1 MSDAQNTLE
10 RRRRV
15 HLSPRLCTVV
25 SYLTDLSVELG
36 GAVFKNPV
44 MPASGTYDYFE
55 NNADCFPVSELG
67 AVMIKSVHRLRRPG
81 NPGPRIAEVC
91 GGMLNCVG
99 IPSVG
104 IEAFLRDE
112 LPRYENIG
120 TQVILSISGSE
131 PVHYAEIAELVGD
144 DPRIAA
150 LEMNLSCPN
159 VGSGLPF
166 SSDPQLL
173 YDTVR
178 QTRQR
183 TTLPLYAKL
192 SPNVTDIRVS
202 CRAAEDAGADALTL
216 SNTFRAMT
224 IDIQKRRPYLGNL
237 SGGMSGPAVKPMNM
251 FLVWQAY
258 ETVHIPIIAC
268 GGIASWRDA
277 VEYLMAGASAVQV
290 GSGLPFSSDPQLLY
304 DTVRQTRQRTTL
316 PLYAKLSPNV
326 TDIRVSCR
334 AAEDA
339 GADALTLS
347 NTFRAMTIDIQKRRP
362 YLGNLSGGM
371 SGPAVKPMNMFLV
384 WQAYETVHI
393 PIIACG
399 GIASWRD
406 AVEYLMAGAS
416 AVQVGSCNFN
426 DPMTMHNII
435 HDLDSYLHRN
445 GIASVRELCGA
456 AHKQ

>member
-25 SYLTDLSVELG
+25 NYLTDLSVELG

-55 NNADCFPVSELG
+55 NNADCFPVNELG

-290 GSGLPFSSDPQLLY
+290 GS
-304 DTVRQTRQRTTL
+304 
-316 PLYAKLSPNV
+316 
-326 TDIRVSCR
+326 
-334 AAEDA
+334 
-339 GADALTLS
+339 
-347 NTFRAMTIDIQKRRP
+347 
-362 YLGNLSGGM
+362 
-371 SGPAVKPMNMFLV
+371 
-384 WQAYETVHI
+384 
-393 PIIACG
+393 
-399 GIASWRD
+399 
-406 AVEYLMAGAS
+406 
-416 AVQVGSCNFN
+416 CNFN

>member
-25 SYLTDLSVELG
+25 NYLTDLSVELG

-159 VGSGLPF
+159 V
-166 SSDPQLL
+166 
-173 YDTVR
+173 
-178 QTRQR
+178 
-183 TTLPLYAKL
+183 A
-192 SPNVTDIRVS
+192 
-202 CRAAEDAGADALTL
+202 
-216 SNTFRAMT
+216 
-224 IDIQKRRPYLGNL
+224 
-237 SGGMSGPAVKPMNM
+237 
-251 FLVWQAY
+251 
-258 ETVHIPIIAC
+258 
-268 GGIASWRDA
+268 
-277 VEYLMAGASAVQV
+277 
-290 GSGLPFSSDPQLLY
+290 SGLPFSSDPQLLY

-426 DPMTMHNII
+426 NPMTMHNII

>member
-25 SYLTDLSVELG
+25 NYLTDLSVELG

-99 IPSVG
+99 IPSAG

-290 GSGLPFSSDPQLLY
+290 GS
-304 DTVRQTRQRTTL
+304 
-316 PLYAKLSPNV
+316 
-326 TDIRVSCR
+326 
-334 AAEDA
+334 
-339 GADALTLS
+339 
-347 NTFRAMTIDIQKRRP
+347 
-362 YLGNLSGGM
+362 
-371 SGPAVKPMNMFLV
+371 
-384 WQAYETVHI
+384 
-393 PIIACG
+393 
-399 GIASWRD
+399 
-406 AVEYLMAGAS
+406 
-416 AVQVGSCNFN
+416 CNFN
-426 DPMTMHNII
+426 NPMTMHNII

>member
-25 SYLTDLSVELG
+25 NYLTDLSVELG

-131 PVHYAEIAELVGD
+131 QVHYAEIAELVGN

-290 GSGLPFSSDPQLLY
+290 GS
-304 DTVRQTRQRTTL
+304 
-316 PLYAKLSPNV
+316 
-326 TDIRVSCR
+326 
-334 AAEDA
+334 
-339 GADALTLS
+339 
-347 NTFRAMTIDIQKRRP
+347 
-362 YLGNLSGGM
+362 
-371 SGPAVKPMNMFLV
+371 
-384 WQAYETVHI
+384 
-393 PIIACG
+393 
-399 GIASWRD
+399 
-406 AVEYLMAGAS
+406 
-416 AVQVGSCNFN
+416 CNFN
-426 DPMTMHNII
+426 NPMTMHNII

>member
-25 SYLTDLSVELG
+25 NYLTDLSVELG

-131 PVHYAEIAELVGD
+131 SVHYAEIAELVGD

-173 YDTVR
+173 YDTV
-178 QTRQR
+178 
-183 TTLPLYAKL
+183 
-192 SPNVTDIRVS
+192 
-202 CRAAEDAGADALTL
+202 C
-216 SNTFRAMT
+216 
-224 IDIQKRRPYLGNL
+224 
-237 SGGMSGPAVKPMNM
+237 
-251 FLVWQAY
+251 
-258 ETVHIPIIAC
+258 
-268 GGIASWRDA
+268 
-277 VEYLMAGASAVQV
+277 
-290 GSGLPFSSDPQLLY
+290 
-304 DTVRQTRQRTTL
+304 QTRQRTTL

>member
-25 SYLTDLSVELG
+25 NYLTDLSVELG

-131 PVHYAEIAELVGD
+131 PVHYAEIADLVGD

-173 YDTVR
+173 YDTV
-178 QTRQR
+178 
-183 TTLPLYAKL
+183 
-192 SPNVTDIRVS
+192 
-202 CRAAEDAGADALTL
+202 C
-216 SNTFRAMT
+216 
-224 IDIQKRRPYLGNL
+224 
-237 SGGMSGPAVKPMNM
+237 
-251 FLVWQAY
+251 
-258 ETVHIPIIAC
+258 
-268 GGIASWRDA
+268 
-277 VEYLMAGASAVQV
+277 
-290 GSGLPFSSDPQLLY
+290 
-304 DTVRQTRQRTTL
+304 QTRQRTTL

-426 DPMTMHNII
+426 NPMTMHNII

>member
-15 HLSPRLCTVV
+15 HLSPRLYTVV

-131 PVHYAEIAELVGD
+131 PVHYAEIAELVGE
-144 DPRIAA
+144 DPRIVA

-159 VGSGLPF
+159 
-166 SSDPQLL
+166 
-173 YDTVR
+173 
-178 QTRQR
+178 
-183 TTLPLYAKL
+183 
-192 SPNVTDIRVS
+192 
-202 CRAAEDAGADALTL
+202 
-216 SNTFRAMT
+216 
-224 IDIQKRRPYLGNL
+224 
-237 SGGMSGPAVKPMNM
+237 
-251 FLVWQAY
+251 
-258 ETVHIPIIAC
+258 
-268 GGIASWRDA
+268 
-277 VEYLMAGASAVQV
+277 V

>member
-25 SYLTDLSVELG
+25 NYLTDLSVELG

-166 SSDPQLL
+166 SS
-173 YDTVR
+173 
-178 QTRQR
+178 
-183 TTLPLYAKL
+183 A
-192 SPNVTDIRVS
+192 
-202 CRAAEDAGADALTL
+202 
-216 SNTFRAMT
+216 
-224 IDIQKRRPYLGNL
+224 
-237 SGGMSGPAVKPMNM
+237 
-251 FLVWQAY
+251 
-258 ETVHIPIIAC
+258 
-268 GGIASWRDA
+268 
-277 VEYLMAGASAVQV
+277 
-290 GSGLPFSSDPQLLY
+290 PQLLY

>member
-10 RRRRV
+10 RRRRI
-15 HLSPRLCTVV
+15 HFSPRLCTVV

-178 QTRQR
+178 Q
-183 TTLPLYAKL
+183 
-192 SPNVTDIRVS
+192 
-202 CRAAEDAGADALTL
+202 
-216 SNTFRAMT
+216 M
-224 IDIQKRRPYLGNL
+224 
-237 SGGMSGPAVKPMNM
+237 
-251 FLVWQAY
+251 
-258 ETVHIPIIAC
+258 
-268 GGIASWRDA
+268 
-277 VEYLMAGASAVQV
+277 
-290 GSGLPFSSDPQLLY
+290 
-304 DTVRQTRQRTTL
+304 RQRTTL

>member
-25 SYLTDLSVELG
+25 NYLTDLSVELG

-131 PVHYAEIAELVGD
+131 PVHYAEIAELVGG

-159 VGSGLPF
+159 
-166 SSDPQLL
+166 
-173 YDTVR
+173 
-178 QTRQR
+178 
-183 TTLPLYAKL
+183 
-192 SPNVTDIRVS
+192 
-202 CRAAEDAGADALTL
+202 
-216 SNTFRAMT
+216 
-224 IDIQKRRPYLGNL
+224 
-237 SGGMSGPAVKPMNM
+237 
-251 FLVWQAY
+251 
-258 ETVHIPIIAC
+258 
-268 GGIASWRDA
+268 
-277 VEYLMAGASAVQV
+277 V

>member
-1 MSDAQNTLE
+1 M
-10 RRRRV
+10 
-15 HLSPRLCTVV
+15 

-131 PVHYAEIAELVGD
+131 QVHYAEIAELVGE

-159 VGSGLPF
+159 
-166 SSDPQLL
+166 
-173 YDTVR
+173 
-178 QTRQR
+178 
-183 TTLPLYAKL
+183 
-192 SPNVTDIRVS
+192 
-202 CRAAEDAGADALTL
+202 
-216 SNTFRAMT
+216 
-224 IDIQKRRPYLGNL
+224 
-237 SGGMSGPAVKPMNM
+237 
-251 FLVWQAY
+251 
-258 ETVHIPIIAC
+258 
-268 GGIASWRDA
+268 
-277 VEYLMAGASAVQV
+277 V

>member
-25 SYLTDLSVELG
+25 NYLTDLSVELG

-112 LPRYENIG
+112 LSRYENIG

-173 YDTVR
+173 YDTV
-178 QTRQR
+178 
-183 TTLPLYAKL
+183 
-192 SPNVTDIRVS
+192 
-202 CRAAEDAGADALTL
+202 
-216 SNTFRAMT
+216 
-224 IDIQKRRPYLGNL
+224 
-237 SGGMSGPAVKPMNM
+237 
-251 FLVWQAY
+251 
-258 ETVHIPIIAC
+258 H
-268 GGIASWRDA
+268 
-277 VEYLMAGASAVQV
+277 
-290 GSGLPFSSDPQLLY
+290 
-304 DTVRQTRQRTTL
+304 QTRQRTTL

>member
-25 SYLTDLSVELG
+25 NYLTDLSVELG

-173 YDTVR
+173 YD
-178 QTRQR
+178 
-183 TTLPLYAKL
+183 A
-192 SPNVTDIRVS
+192 
-202 CRAAEDAGADALTL
+202 
-216 SNTFRAMT
+216 
-224 IDIQKRRPYLGNL
+224 
-237 SGGMSGPAVKPMNM
+237 
-251 FLVWQAY
+251 
-258 ETVHIPIIAC
+258 
-268 GGIASWRDA
+268 
-277 VEYLMAGASAVQV
+277 
-290 GSGLPFSSDPQLLY
+290 
-304 DTVRQTRQRTTL
+304 VRQTRQRTTL

>member
-25 SYLTDLSVELG
+25 NYLTDLSVELG

-192 SPNVTDIRVS
+192 P
-202 CRAAEDAGADALTL
+202 
-216 SNTFRAMT
+216 
-224 IDIQKRRPYLGNL
+224 
-237 SGGMSGPAVKPMNM
+237 
-251 FLVWQAY
+251 
-258 ETVHIPIIAC
+258 
-268 GGIASWRDA
+268 
-277 VEYLMAGASAVQV
+277 
-290 GSGLPFSSDPQLLY
+290 
-304 DTVRQTRQRTTL
+304 
-316 PLYAKLSPNV
+316 PNV

-426 DPMTMHNII
+426 NPMTMHNII

>member
-15 HLSPRLCTVV
+15 HFSPRLCTVV

-36 GAVFKNPV
+36 GAVFKNPI

-290 GSGLPFSSDPQLLY
+290 GS
-304 DTVRQTRQRTTL
+304 
-316 PLYAKLSPNV
+316 
-326 TDIRVSCR
+326 
-334 AAEDA
+334 
-339 GADALTLS
+339 
-347 NTFRAMTIDIQKRRP
+347 
-362 YLGNLSGGM
+362 
-371 SGPAVKPMNMFLV
+371 
-384 WQAYETVHI
+384 
-393 PIIACG
+393 
-399 GIASWRD
+399 
-406 AVEYLMAGAS
+406 
-416 AVQVGSCNFN
+416 CNFN

>member
-25 SYLTDLSVELG
+25 NYLTDLSVELG

-67 AVMIKSVHRLRRPG
+67 AVMIKSVHRLRRRG

-131 PVHYAEIAELVGD
+131 QVHYAEIAELVGD

-290 GSGLPFSSDPQLLY
+290 GS
-304 DTVRQTRQRTTL
+304 
-316 PLYAKLSPNV
+316 
-326 TDIRVSCR
+326 
-334 AAEDA
+334 
-339 GADALTLS
+339 
-347 NTFRAMTIDIQKRRP
+347 
-362 YLGNLSGGM
+362 
-371 SGPAVKPMNMFLV
+371 
-384 WQAYETVHI
+384 
-393 PIIACG
+393 
-399 GIASWRD
+399 
-406 AVEYLMAGAS
+406 
-416 AVQVGSCNFN
+416 CNFN
-426 DPMTMHNII
+426 NPMTMHNII

>member
-25 SYLTDLSVELG
+25 NYLTDLSVELG

-290 GSGLPFSSDPQLLY
+290 G
-304 DTVRQTRQRTTL
+304 T
-316 PLYAKLSPNV
+316 
-326 TDIRVSCR
+326 
-334 AAEDA
+334 
-339 GADALTLS
+339 
-347 NTFRAMTIDIQKRRP
+347 
-362 YLGNLSGGM
+362 
-371 SGPAVKPMNMFLV
+371 
-384 WQAYETVHI
+384 
-393 PIIACG
+393 
-399 GIASWRD
+399 
-406 AVEYLMAGAS
+406 
-416 AVQVGSCNFN
+416 CNFN

-435 HDLDSYLHRN
+435 HDLDSYLRRN

>member
-25 SYLTDLSVELG
+25 NYLTDLSVELG

-131 PVHYAEIAELVGD
+131 QVHYAEIAELVGD

-202 CRAAEDAGADALTL
+202 C
-216 SNTFRAMT
+216 
-224 IDIQKRRPYLGNL
+224 
-237 SGGMSGPAVKPMNM
+237 
-251 FLVWQAY
+251 W
-258 ETVHIPIIAC
+258 
-268 GGIASWRDA
+268 
-277 VEYLMAGASAVQV
+277 
-290 GSGLPFSSDPQLLY
+290 
-304 DTVRQTRQRTTL
+304 
-316 PLYAKLSPNV
+316 
-326 TDIRVSCR
+326 

-426 DPMTMHNII
+426 NPMTMHNII

>member
-25 SYLTDLSVELG
+25 NYLTDLSVELG

-131 PVHYAEIAELVGD
+131 QVHYAEIAELVGD

-237 SGGMSGPAVKPMNM
+237 SGGMSGPGMFPLAVRM
-251 FLVWQAY
+251 VYQVY
-258 ETVHIPIIAC
+258 EAVSIPIVGM
-268 GGIASWRDA
+268 GGVTTAEDVI
-277 VEYLMAGASAVQV
+277 ELMLAGAAAVGV
-290 GSGLPFSSDPQLLY
+290 GAANLVEP
-304 DTVRQTRQRTTL
+304 
-316 PLYAKLSPNV
+316 YACK
-326 TDIRVSCR
+326 
-334 AAEDA
+334 
-339 GADALTLS
+339 
-347 NTFRAMTIDIQKRRP
+347 TIIE
-362 YLGNLSGGM
+362 NL
-371 SGPAVKPMNMFLV
+371 PAVMERYGMENLT
-384 WQAYETVHI
+384 E
-393 PIIACG
+393 IIG
-399 GIASWRD
+399 G
-406 AVEYLMAGAS
+406 
-416 AVQVGSCNFN
+416 
-426 DPMTMHNII
+426 
-435 HDLDSYLHRN
+435 
-445 GIASVRELCGA
+445 
-456 AHKQ
+456 AHHG

>member
-25 SYLTDLSVELG
+25 NYLTDLSVELG

-67 AVMIKSVHRLRRPG
+67 AVVIKSVHRLRRPG

-131 PVHYAEIAELVGD
+131 QVHYAEIAELVGD

-290 GSGLPFSSDPQLLY
+290 GS
-304 DTVRQTRQRTTL
+304 
-316 PLYAKLSPNV
+316 
-326 TDIRVSCR
+326 
-334 AAEDA
+334 
-339 GADALTLS
+339 
-347 NTFRAMTIDIQKRRP
+347 
-362 YLGNLSGGM
+362 
-371 SGPAVKPMNMFLV
+371 
-384 WQAYETVHI
+384 
-393 PIIACG
+393 
-399 GIASWRD
+399 
-406 AVEYLMAGAS
+406 
-416 AVQVGSCNFN
+416 CNFN
-426 DPMTMHNII
+426 NPMTMHNII

>member
-25 SYLTDLSVELG
+25 NYLTDLSVELG

-216 SNTFRAMT
+216 SNTFR
-224 IDIQKRRPYLGNL
+224 
-237 SGGMSGPAVKPMNM
+237 S
-251 FLVWQAY
+251 
-258 ETVHIPIIAC
+258 
-268 GGIASWRDA
+268 
-277 VEYLMAGASAVQV
+277 
-290 GSGLPFSSDPQLLY
+290 
-304 DTVRQTRQRTTL
+304 
-316 PLYAKLSPNV
+316 
-326 TDIRVSCR
+326 
-334 AAEDA
+334 
-339 GADALTLS
+339 
-347 NTFRAMTIDIQKRRP
+347 MTIDIQKRRP

>member
-25 SYLTDLSVELG
+25 NYLTDLSVELG

-91 GGMLNCVG
+91 GGMLNCAG
-99 IPSVG
+99 IPSMG

-290 GSGLPFSSDPQLLY
+290 GS
-304 DTVRQTRQRTTL
+304 
-316 PLYAKLSPNV
+316 
-326 TDIRVSCR
+326 
-334 AAEDA
+334 
-339 GADALTLS
+339 
-347 NTFRAMTIDIQKRRP
+347 
-362 YLGNLSGGM
+362 
-371 SGPAVKPMNMFLV
+371 
-384 WQAYETVHI
+384 
-393 PIIACG
+393 
-399 GIASWRD
+399 
-406 AVEYLMAGAS
+406 
-416 AVQVGSCNFN
+416 CNFN
-426 DPMTMHNII
+426 NPMTMHNII

>member
-1 MSDAQNTLE
+1 
-10 RRRRV
+10 
-15 HLSPRLCTVV
+15 
-25 SYLTDLSVELG
+25 VELG

-290 GSGLPFSSDPQLLY
+290 GS
-304 DTVRQTRQRTTL
+304 
-316 PLYAKLSPNV
+316 
-326 TDIRVSCR
+326 
-334 AAEDA
+334 
-339 GADALTLS
+339 
-347 NTFRAMTIDIQKRRP
+347 
-362 YLGNLSGGM
+362 
-371 SGPAVKPMNMFLV
+371 
-384 WQAYETVHI
+384 
-393 PIIACG
+393 
-399 GIASWRD
+399 
-406 AVEYLMAGAS
+406 
-416 AVQVGSCNFN
+416 CNFN
-426 DPMTMHNII
+426 NPMTMHNII

>member
-1 MSDAQNTLE
+1 MN
-10 RRRRV
+10 
-15 HLSPRLCTVV
+15 
-25 SYLTDLSVELG
+25 YLTDLSVELG

-131 PVHYAEIAELVGD
+131 PVHYAEIVELVGE

-251 FLVWQAY
+251 FLVWQA
-258 ETVHIPIIAC
+258 H
-268 GGIASWRDA
+268 
-277 VEYLMAGASAVQV
+277 
-290 GSGLPFSSDPQLLY
+290 
-304 DTVRQTRQRTTL
+304 
-316 PLYAKLSPNV
+316 
-326 TDIRVSCR
+326 
-334 AAEDA
+334 
-339 GADALTLS
+339 
-347 NTFRAMTIDIQKRRP
+347 
-362 YLGNLSGGM
+362 
-371 SGPAVKPMNMFLV
+371 
-384 WQAYETVHI
+384 ETVHI

>member
-25 SYLTDLSVELG
+25 NYLTDLSVELG

-131 PVHYAEIAELVGD
+131 SVHYAEIAELVGD

-277 VEYLMAGASAVQV
+277 VEYL
-290 GSGLPFSSDPQLLY
+290 L
-304 DTVRQTRQRTTL
+304 
-316 PLYAKLSPNV
+316 
-326 TDIRVSCR
+326 
-334 AAEDA
+334 
-339 GADALTLS
+339 
-347 NTFRAMTIDIQKRRP
+347 
-362 YLGNLSGGM
+362 
-371 SGPAVKPMNMFLV
+371 
-384 WQAYETVHI
+384 
-393 PIIACG
+393 
-399 GIASWRD
+399 
-406 AVEYLMAGAS
+406 AGAS

-426 DPMTMHNII
+426 DPMAMHNII

>member
-1 MSDAQNTLE
+1 MN
-10 RRRRV
+10 
-15 HLSPRLCTVV
+15 
-25 SYLTDLSVELG
+25 YLTDLSVELG

-144 DPRIAA
+144 DSRIAA

-159 VGSGLPF
+159 
-166 SSDPQLL
+166 
-173 YDTVR
+173 
-178 QTRQR
+178 
-183 TTLPLYAKL
+183 
-192 SPNVTDIRVS
+192 
-202 CRAAEDAGADALTL
+202 
-216 SNTFRAMT
+216 
-224 IDIQKRRPYLGNL
+224 
-237 SGGMSGPAVKPMNM
+237 
-251 FLVWQAY
+251 
-258 ETVHIPIIAC
+258 
-268 GGIASWRDA
+268 
-277 VEYLMAGASAVQV
+277 V

>member
-25 SYLTDLSVELG
+25 NYLTDLSVELG

-277 VEYLMAGASAVQV
+277 L
-290 GSGLPFSSDPQLLY
+290 
-304 DTVRQTRQRTTL
+304 
-316 PLYAKLSPNV
+316 
-326 TDIRVSCR
+326 
-334 AAEDA
+334 
-339 GADALTLS
+339 
-347 NTFRAMTIDIQKRRP
+347 
-362 YLGNLSGGM
+362 
-371 SGPAVKPMNMFLV
+371 
-384 WQAYETVHI
+384 
-393 PIIACG
+393 
-399 GIASWRD
+399 
-406 AVEYLMAGAS
+406 EYLMAGAS

>member
-25 SYLTDLSVELG
+25 NYLTDLSVELG

-183 TTLPLYAKL
+183 TP
-192 SPNVTDIRVS
+192 
-202 CRAAEDAGADALTL
+202 
-216 SNTFRAMT
+216 
-224 IDIQKRRPYLGNL
+224 
-237 SGGMSGPAVKPMNM
+237 
-251 FLVWQAY
+251 
-258 ETVHIPIIAC
+258 
-268 GGIASWRDA
+268 
-277 VEYLMAGASAVQV
+277 
-290 GSGLPFSSDPQLLY
+290 
-304 DTVRQTRQRTTL
+304 L

>member
-1 MSDAQNTLE
+1 MN
-10 RRRRV
+10 
-15 HLSPRLCTVV
+15 
-25 SYLTDLSVELG
+25 YLTDLSVELG

-120 TQVILSISGSE
+120 TQVVLSISGSE

-290 GSGLPFSSDPQLLY
+290 GS
-304 DTVRQTRQRTTL
+304 
-316 PLYAKLSPNV
+316 
-326 TDIRVSCR
+326 
-334 AAEDA
+334 
-339 GADALTLS
+339 
-347 NTFRAMTIDIQKRRP
+347 
-362 YLGNLSGGM
+362 
-371 SGPAVKPMNMFLV
+371 
-384 WQAYETVHI
+384 
-393 PIIACG
+393 
-399 GIASWRD
+399 
-406 AVEYLMAGAS
+406 
-416 AVQVGSCNFN
+416 CNFN
-426 DPMTMHNII
+426 DPMAMHNII

>member
-25 SYLTDLSVELG
+25 NYLTDLSVELG

-131 PVHYAEIAELVGD
+131 PVHYAEIAELIGD

-290 GSGLPFSSDPQLLY
+290 GS
-304 DTVRQTRQRTTL
+304 
-316 PLYAKLSPNV
+316 
-326 TDIRVSCR
+326 
-334 AAEDA
+334 
-339 GADALTLS
+339 
-347 NTFRAMTIDIQKRRP
+347 
-362 YLGNLSGGM
+362 
-371 SGPAVKPMNMFLV
+371 
-384 WQAYETVHI
+384 
-393 PIIACG
+393 
-399 GIASWRD
+399 
-406 AVEYLMAGAS
+406 
-416 AVQVGSCNFN
+416 CNFN
-426 DPMTMHNII
+426 NPMTMHNII

>member
-15 HLSPRLCTVV
+15 HFSPRLCTVV

-268 GGIASWRDA
+268 GGIASW
-277 VEYLMAGASAVQV
+277 
-290 GSGLPFSSDPQLLY
+290 
-304 DTVRQTRQRTTL
+304 
-316 PLYAKLSPNV
+316 
-326 TDIRVSCR
+326 
-334 AAEDA
+334 
-339 GADALTLS
+339 
-347 NTFRAMTIDIQKRRP
+347 
-362 YLGNLSGGM
+362 
-371 SGPAVKPMNMFLV
+371 
-384 WQAYETVHI
+384 W
-393 PIIACG
+393 
-399 GIASWRD
+399 D

>member
-25 SYLTDLSVELG
+25 NYLTDLSVELG

-104 IEAFLRDE
+104 IEAVLRDE

-290 GSGLPFSSDPQLLY
+290 GS
-304 DTVRQTRQRTTL
+304 
-316 PLYAKLSPNV
+316 
-326 TDIRVSCR
+326 
-334 AAEDA
+334 
-339 GADALTLS
+339 
-347 NTFRAMTIDIQKRRP
+347 
-362 YLGNLSGGM
+362 
-371 SGPAVKPMNMFLV
+371 
-384 WQAYETVHI
+384 
-393 PIIACG
+393 
-399 GIASWRD
+399 
-406 AVEYLMAGAS
+406 
-416 AVQVGSCNFN
+416 CNFN

>member
-1 MSDAQNTLE
+1 LSDAQNTLE

-25 SYLTDLSVELG
+25 NYLTDLSVELG

-224 IDIQKRRPYLGNL
+224 IN
-237 SGGMSGPAVKPMNM
+237 
-251 FLVWQAY
+251 
-258 ETVHIPIIAC
+258 
-268 GGIASWRDA
+268 
-277 VEYLMAGASAVQV
+277 
-290 GSGLPFSSDPQLLY
+290 
-304 DTVRQTRQRTTL
+304 
-316 PLYAKLSPNV
+316 
-326 TDIRVSCR
+326 
-334 AAEDA
+334 
-339 GADALTLS
+339 
-347 NTFRAMTIDIQKRRP
+347 IQKRRP

>member
-25 SYLTDLSVELG
+25 NYLTDLSVELG

-144 DPRIAA
+144 DPRIAV

-159 VGSGLPF
+159 
-166 SSDPQLL
+166 
-173 YDTVR
+173 
-178 QTRQR
+178 
-183 TTLPLYAKL
+183 
-192 SPNVTDIRVS
+192 
-202 CRAAEDAGADALTL
+202 
-216 SNTFRAMT
+216 
-224 IDIQKRRPYLGNL
+224 
-237 SGGMSGPAVKPMNM
+237 
-251 FLVWQAY
+251 
-258 ETVHIPIIAC
+258 
-268 GGIASWRDA
+268 
-277 VEYLMAGASAVQV
+277 V

>member
-1 MSDAQNTLE
+1 MN
-10 RRRRV
+10 
-15 HLSPRLCTVV
+15 
-25 SYLTDLSVELG
+25 YLTDLSVELG

-290 GSGLPFSSDPQLLY
+290 GS
-304 DTVRQTRQRTTL
+304 
-316 PLYAKLSPNV
+316 
-326 TDIRVSCR
+326 
-334 AAEDA
+334 
-339 GADALTLS
+339 
-347 NTFRAMTIDIQKRRP
+347 
-362 YLGNLSGGM
+362 
-371 SGPAVKPMNMFLV
+371 
-384 WQAYETVHI
+384 
-393 PIIACG
+393 
-399 GIASWRD
+399 
-406 AVEYLMAGAS
+406 
-416 AVQVGSCNFN
+416 CNFN
-426 DPMTMHNII
+426 DPMAMHNII

>member
-15 HLSPRLCTVV
+15 HLSPRLCTVLN
-25 SYLTDLSVELG
+25 YLTDLSVELG

-144 DPRIAA
+144 DPRIVA

-159 VGSGLPF
+159 
-166 SSDPQLL
+166 
-173 YDTVR
+173 
-178 QTRQR
+178 
-183 TTLPLYAKL
+183 
-192 SPNVTDIRVS
+192 
-202 CRAAEDAGADALTL
+202 
-216 SNTFRAMT
+216 
-224 IDIQKRRPYLGNL
+224 
-237 SGGMSGPAVKPMNM
+237 
-251 FLVWQAY
+251 
-258 ETVHIPIIAC
+258 
-268 GGIASWRDA
+268 
-277 VEYLMAGASAVQV
+277 V

>member
-25 SYLTDLSVELG
+25 NYLTDLSVELG

-173 YDTVR
+173 Y
-178 QTRQR
+178 
-183 TTLPLYAKL
+183 
-192 SPNVTDIRVS
+192 
-202 CRAAEDAGADALTL
+202 E
-216 SNTFRAMT
+216 
-224 IDIQKRRPYLGNL
+224 
-237 SGGMSGPAVKPMNM
+237 
-251 FLVWQAY
+251 
-258 ETVHIPIIAC
+258 
-268 GGIASWRDA
+268 
-277 VEYLMAGASAVQV
+277 
-290 GSGLPFSSDPQLLY
+290 
-304 DTVRQTRQRTTL
+304 TVRQTRQRTTL

>member
-25 SYLTDLSVELG
+25 NYLTDLSVELG

-290 GSGLPFSSDPQLLY
+290 GSY
-304 DTVRQTRQRTTL
+304 
-316 PLYAKLSPNV
+316 
-326 TDIRVSCR
+326 
-334 AAEDA
+334 
-339 GADALTLS
+339 
-347 NTFRAMTIDIQKRRP
+347 
-362 YLGNLSGGM
+362 
-371 SGPAVKPMNMFLV
+371 
-384 WQAYETVHI
+384 
-393 PIIACG
+393 
-399 GIASWRD
+399 
-406 AVEYLMAGAS
+406 
-416 AVQVGSCNFN
+416 NFN

-435 HDLDSYLHRN
+435 HDLDSYLRRN